1 MSKAKASLLVFVI
14 LTTVLGQ
21 FVDTAPNNS
30 KSLIK
35 TEDQDVE
42 EPVREEPATTNEA
55 KEETTSKEVKVKT
68 IKEVKV
74 KKTPEVTDSYAP
86 AEPDLAADAEIYSMY
101 KKLMQT
107 YGKRLLEN
115 AMHKFF
121 DIA

>member
-1 MSKAKASLLVFVI
+1 MSTPKASLLVFVL

-21 FVDTAPNNS
+21 FLDAAPNNH
-30 KSLIK
+30 KSLIR
-35 TEDQDVE
+35 TEDQDGE
-42 EPVREEPATTNEA
+42 EPIREEPTTTNAA
-55 KEETTSKEVKVKT
+55 KEETTSKEVKKA
-68 IKEVKV
+68 
-74 KKTPEVTDSYAP
+74 PEASNSQVQT
-86 AEPDLAADAEIYSMY
+86 EPDLASDAEIYGMY